1 MTVGGVRWKQWSADG
16 TSPVRGQAYVFI
28 NFQQAARF
36 GHVGWGIA
44 LGDGDNFY
52 FGSTDHL
59 YKDSYL
65 NVLALARY
73 MSVPPGSDLDWW
85 AAVGSRQDMLRLMSQ
100 GPHIRYHA
108 YKTIETATP
117 DPARAIA
124 AAESLREGGWHI
136 ALNNCVHHVHR
147 VITAYG
153 DRLNLPP
160 PDNPLT
166 NLIPRRWFSSLPG
179 PAHCLM
185 GE

>member
-1 MTVGGVRWKQWSADG
+1 M
-16 TSPVRGQAYVFI
+16 RGQAYVFI

-36 GHVGWGIA
+36 GHVGWGVA
-44 LGDGDNFY
+44 LGDGYNFH

-73 MSVPPGSDLDWW
+73 MSVPPGGDLDWW
-85 AAVGSRQDMLRLMSQ
+85 AAVGPRDEMLRLMSQ

-108 YKTIETATP
+108 YKTIEIATP

-124 AAESLREGGWHI
+124 AAESLREGGWHV

-147 VITAYG
+147 VLTAYG
-153 DRLNLPP
+153 DRLSLPA

-179 PAHCLM
+179 PAHSIISD
-185 GE
+185 